1 MMNVGCYLPAKCED
15 FCTILGIGIVST
27 EFEEIYAG
35 IQVAERRNE
44 WVVDRLIDLAVQ
56 MTKSEDRYILKAM
69 TEELDTDYVLDNSYD
84 IYSFKNN
91 LWFLKSLTDERIA
104 NEPFC
109 RGRWNKIKLRFREF
123 NQARKNRKELESKKK
138 KLLNL
143 IKAVE
148 AQFGP
153 DTEKLVIKL
162 QSEKITKRKAFTRNI
177 FPYNIV
183 DVFNRVQA
191 ERKSKS
197 EIDSGARIQIGLG
210 VQSTFKP
217 KKISRDS
224 VVLDDKTTS
233 KDKVDKHILY
243 PAGWSMKQDGD

>member
-1 MMNVGCYLPAKCED
+1 MNVGCFLPPKFED
-15 FCTILGIGIVST
+15 FCSVLGAGNIST
-27 EFEEIYAG
+27 EFSEIYAG

-44 WVVDRLIDLAVQ
+44 WVVDRLIDLAVRI
-56 MTKSEDRYILKAM
+56 TESEDYYIFKAM
-69 TEELDTDYVLDNSYD
+69 AEKLDTDYVLEHSYD
-84 IYSFKNN
+84 VYSFKKN
-91 LWFLKSLTDERIA
+91 LWFLKCLTDERIE

-123 NQARKNRKELESKKK
+123 NQARKSGKEIESRKK

-143 IKAVE
+143 IKTVE

-153 DTEKLVIKL
+153 DTKKLVIKL
-162 QSEKITKRKAFTRNI
+162 HNEKLAKRKDLARKI

-191 ERKSKS
+191 GQKSNS
-197 EIDSGARIQIGLG
+197 EVISGARVKIGLG

-233 KDKVDKHILY
+233 RDKVDKHILY
-243 PAGWSMKQDGD
+243 PAGWSMKQEGD